1 MSRHRLVGA
10 SAPGPLASWG
20 LFERQKGVYEDCQQ
34 QLGIYNIELFYD
46 KSEILILSLCYKSK
60 YFGIEII
67 TQDPI

>member
-1 MSRHRLVGA
+1 MDSYNYFYWYIHQFIF
-10 SAPGPLASWG
+10 SWG
-20 LFERQKGVYEDCQQ
+20 IFERQKGVYEACQQ
-34 QLGIYNIELFYD
+34 QLGIYNIALFYD